1 MSESFKVKNWK
12 IFVKYNNFLGNEK
25 IQPYPPA
32 YTEIYP
38 AVNANVGNN
47 DQMGWRQP
55 EQMPPTNEN
64 LTTPIMSQPIQPPP
78 YGGTQQQQS
87 NQPGKKSI

>member
-1 MSESFKVKNWK
+1 M
-12 IFVKYNNFLGNEK
+12 KYINFLGNEK
-25 IQPYPPA
+25 MPYPPA

-64 LTTPIMSQPIQPPP
+64 ITTPIMSQPAQPPP
-78 YGGTQQQQS
+78 YGTQQQT
-87 NQPGKKSI
+87 NQPGKNLIYQKI